1 MCTLCA
7 WEERL
12 FMRTQEKKQNKTLVI
27 AICCIAAAIVLLAVI
42 LGATGMFSGSSGDES
57 DLSSQVKALK
67 SDEYKAA
74 SEYNKYLQGLTDE
87 ELEKVTDASG
97 DSVYE
102 APEKIKE
109 ICEKYDL
116 KYAGEMTDL
125 LSWNSV
131 EKALKERELTGIMSS
146 SMEKDMKATIEEY
159 GGGYS
164 FDDGNLQLELEAKTE
179 KGGLYFLSMTITPEG
194 AFPWQAYG
202 TEDFSSKSGG
212 KLFTWEAESGD
223 VFACKTDTSE
233 GTAFGKAGGYY
244 VTLDLSK
251 SEPEDSDQ
259 EAEMTKEELENW
271 LSQIDFSK
279 F

>member
-1 MCTLCA
+1 
-7 WEERL
+7 
-12 FMRTQEKKQNKTLVI
+12 MRTQEKKKNKTLVI
-27 AICCIAAAIVLLAVI
+27 AICCIAVVIVLLAVI
-42 LGATGMFSGSSGDES
+42 LGATGMFSGTSSGDGS

-87 ELEKVTDASG
+87 EMEKVTDASG

-102 APEKIKE
+102 ASEKIKE

-116 KYAGEMTDL
+116 KYASQMTDL

-131 EKALKERELTGIMSS
+131 EKALKACELTGIMSS
-146 SMEKDMKATIEEY
+146 SMEKDLKATIEEY

-164 FDDGNLQLELEAKTE
+164 FDDGNLQLELESKTAN
-179 KGGLYFLSMTITPEG
+179 GGLYFLSMTITPEG
-194 AFPWQAYG
+194 SFPWQAYG
-202 TEDFSSKSGG
+202 AEDFSSKSSG

-244 VTLDLSK
+244 VTLVLSK
-251 SEPEDSDQ
+251 DEPEDSDQ
-259 EAEMTKEELENW
+259 ENEMTKEELENW